1 MKRKILTLLLVI
13 SFIAKANVVIGT
25 HCTVLSEEIE
35 KEPTLESVLN
45 HYYVAV
51 AGSKEKLQQIT
62 TLISEGKITF
72 AQLPEP
78 ADLEI
83 KYKAPNKFVSKI
95 SIMGQTIIK
104 GFDGKKLFSNLPATG
119 EKDELNEM
127 KVKKGI
133 FSELYITKDNAVLEG
148 KKNLDGKEVYKITV
162 TEGTIKTILYFDVE
176 TGFKVKEETV
186 KENEVVSKEYSDYK
200 DFEGYK
206 FSTKI
211 KTKVPGQTA
220 VQTIT
225 SYKINPKLDDSQF
238 KL

>member
-1 MKRKILTLLLVI
+1 MKRKIFILLLIV
-13 SFIAKANVVIGT
+13 SFIAKADILT
-25 HCTVLSEEIE
+25 SKYFTVLSHVVE

-62 TLISEGKITF
+62 SLISEGQITF
-72 AQLPEP
+72 PQLSES
-78 ADLEI
+78 ADIKI
-83 KYKAPNKFVSKI
+83 KYKAPNKYISKI

-104 GFDGKKLFSNLPATG
+104 GFDGQKLFSNVPVNN
-119 EKDELNEM
+119 EDELKEM
-127 KVKKGI
+127 KMKKGI

-148 KKNLDGKEVYKITV
+148 KKNLDGKEVYKVTV
-162 TEGTIKTILYFDVE
+162 TDDNIKTILYFDVK
-176 TGFKVKEETV
+176 TGLKVKEETL
-186 KENEVVSKEYSDYK
+186 KGTEVLIKEYADYK

-206 FSTKI
+206 LSTKI
-211 KTKVPGQTA
+211 KTKVTGQIA

-225 SYKINPKLDDSQF
+225 KYEINPKLDDSQF